1 LRRGQSA
8 ELQLSPSRMI
18 APVGSEVVLLAGLCG
33 ADGYFVTCQPVE
45 WTLSQDSTGHFV
57 EVGSQGR
64 PWYARLVGRAP
75 KKVSG
80 SYATGTT
87 SCATEVITRGTTDP
101 NDDVSLLRGQTWI
114 SVTSASE
121 GTSRVTC
128 MARRVESWDHRKQTA
143 TIHWIDA
150 QWVFPA
156 PIVARAG
163 QSHILATTITRR
175 TSPAPVVGW
184 KVRYEIV
191 DGPPARLGVEGSSV
205 AEVDTDAFGKAAVP
219 IVGATTQPG
228 VTRVRIQV
236 IRPPAPGDGLA
247 RQVVGEGFV
256 TVTWSAS
263 GLAVAVA
270 GPPTAEVDQ
279 KLTYQVNVSNPGDL
293 AARDV
298 LVIDELPPGL
308 RFVGGTPSGYRQF
321 GNRVEWHLGEI
332 GPRQARA
339 LTIECVAQTAG
350 EITHCVKARSGEGVE
365 HESCAITRVISNALQ
380 LQMTGPPTAVVGQE
394 VTYNIVLTNRG
405 RQPLTGLRLQ
415 DTYDPGFQHSIP
427 SPIKRL
433 VGPLAPGEERKL
445 EVSFTIVRPGQLCH
459 TLQITADGGH
469 SAVQRACL
477 TAHAAP
483 AQPRPAPQTQPAPE
497 PEPAR
502 PAARPEMTVEK
513 TAPTQSRVG
522 QTVEFRILV
531 RNVGPVA
538 ITGIRIADEYPSSLQ
553 PVAASLGRQVIERQ
567 IVWTVERLLPGEST
581 ERLVRCECVEVNPN
595 ACNRVTVT
603 ADGGLQEEDQACVRI
618 QRAIPPPEVPRTDGV
633 PPRLEEPTIE
643 PPVPPT
649 NGRTAPTDEPRPAAA
664 GELRLIVAAFG
675 DPVKVG
681 EKIRFSVALENDRT
695 SSDKN
700 VRLMIKLP
708 EGVKYERIIDLP
720 PLELSSVSG
729 DARTLK
735 MRPIAEMR
743 AGETIRFMVEVLA
756 ARAGKY
762 TFVGEVDS
770 LLSPETVTAEEDL
783 TINVE

>member
-1 LRRGQSA
+1 V
-8 ELQLSPSRMI
+8 LQLSPSRMI

-33 ADGYFVTCQPVE
+33 SDGYFVTRQPIE

-64 PWYARLVGRAP
+64 PWCARLVGRAP
-75 KKVSG
+75 KKISG

-87 SCATEVITRGTTDP
+87 SCSTEVITRGTTDP

-128 MARRVESWDHRKQTA
+128 MAPRVENWDQRKQTA

-175 TSPAPVVGW
+175 TNPAPVVGW

-191 DGPPARLGVEGSSV
+191 DGAPARLGTEGASVVEI
-205 AEVDTDAFGKAAVP
+205 DTDAFGKAAVP

-228 VTRVRIQV
+228 VTRVRVQV

-270 GPPTAEVDQ
+270 GPPTADVDQ
-279 KLTYQVNVSNPGDL
+279 TLTYQVTVSNPGDL

-308 RFVGGTPSGYRQF
+308 RFVSGTPSGYRQF
-321 GNRVEWHLGEI
+321 GNRIEWHLGEI

-339 LTIECVAQTAG
+339 LTIDCVAQAAG
-350 EITHCVKARSGEGVE
+350 EITHCVKARSAEGVE
-365 HESCAITRVISNALQ
+365 HEACAVTRVNSNALQ
-380 LQMTGPPTAVVGQE
+380 LQMTGPPTAIVGQE

-415 DTYDPGFQHSIP
+415 DTYDPGFRHSIP

-433 VGPLAPGEERKL
+433 VGPMDPGEQRQL
-445 EVSFTIVRPGQLCH
+445 EVTFTVVQPGQICH
-459 TLQITADGGH
+459 MLQITADGGH
-469 SAVQRACL
+469 SAAQRACL
-477 TAHAAP
+477 TAHPAP
-483 AQPRPAPQTQPAPE
+483 TGPAPPTVPQTQPAPQAE
-497 PEPAR
+497 PEPPQ
-502 PAARPEMTVEK
+502 PAAAAEMTVEK
-513 TAPTQSRVG
+513 SAPTQSRVG
-522 QTVEFRILV
+522 EIVDFGILV
-531 RNVGPVA
+531 RNVGQVA
-538 ITGIRIADEYPSSLQ
+538 ITNIRIADEYPDSLQ
-553 PVAASLGRQVIERQ
+553 PLAASPGRQLVDTQ
-567 IVWTVERLLPGEST
+567 IVWTVERLMPGESLK
-581 ERLVRCECVEVNPN
+581 RFVRCKCVEANVN

-603 ADGGLQEEDQACVRI
+603 ADGGLQKEDQACI
-618 QRAIPPPEVPRTDGV
+618 QIQAIPPPVVPQTEGV
-633 PPRLEEPTIE
+633 PPGQDQPMIE

-649 NGRTAPTDEPRPAAA
+649 NGHATPTEEPRPAAS
-664 GELRLIVAAFG
+664 GELRLAVAALD
-675 DPVKVG
+675 DPVKINR
-681 EKIRFSVALENDRT
+681 KTRFSVSLENDRQV
-695 SSDKN
+695 SDKN
-700 VRLMIKLP
+700 IRLTIKLP
-708 EGVKYERIIDLP
+708 EGVKTPRITSRQP
-720 PLELSSVSG
+720 VELRSISADG
-729 DARTLK
+729 RTLK
-735 MRPIAEMR
+735 VKPIAEMR
-743 AGETIRFMVEVLA
+743 AGETIYFTIEVIA

-762 TFVGEVDS
+762 KFVAEADS
-770 LLSPETVTAEEDL
+770 LRSPETVVAEEDL